1 MTPIMENDIVTA
13 DSDARLRDLRNLGR
27 NQEAIVKIPAELYP
41 VRQDAAKLM
50 EPECPDH
57 PESLSIA

>member
-1 MTPIMENDIVTA
+1 MTA
-13 DSDARLRDLRNLGR
+13 DSDALLRDLRSLGR
-27 NQEAIVKIPAELYP
+27 NQEAIVKISAELYP
-41 VRQDAAKLM
+41 VRQDAAKRL